1 MNILFYQILAYIIN
15 VKKWYNNNKL
25 KISAP
30 MWHEPLKIPDG
41 SYSIINIQDYF
52 EYILK
57 SLGKRPLVLQ

>member
-1 MNILFYQILAYIIN
+1 
-15 VKKWYNNNKL
+15 
-25 KISAP
+25 